1 MKKTQK
7 LHRKKKS
14 SNIRKTQKLHKNKKS
29 SNIRKTRKLQK
40 GGIRNP
46 FKALY
51 NRFRTHKHK
60 LSELPQQG
68 TKGRRYELNSYR
80 LRKGRNSETH
90 LVPVNAGNH
99 VSQTAIQPE
108 NRTYEKINSKLF
120 TKTRNSE
127 RASERTLY
135 ENTSTSEPPLPDFP
149 TENQYELAG
158 TEPATYEVVERENV
172 HGAPPVVSNEAYD
185 VVESETGSRK
195 KGLTRTPTVH
205 IKGTVVYEEGKDSNE
220 QPSPIVAEALY
231 AQSTKPKTEIETP
244 FPTTP
249 GVDPEYYR
257 VYGYNGNGNGN
268 GKGARPI
275 IVGKKQYEE
284 VKG

>member
-68 TKGRRYELNSYR
+68 TEGRRYELNNYR
-80 LRKGRNSETH
+80 LRKGQNSEIH
-90 LVPVNAGNH
+90 LVPVNRGNH
-99 VSQTAIQPE
+99 VYETALPE

-149 TENQYELAG
+149 KENQYELAG
-158 TEPATYEVVERENV
+158 SVPATDEVVEKENV
-172 HGAPPVVSNEAYD
+172 LGAPPVVSSALYEE
-185 VVESETGSRK
+185 VETGS
-195 KGLTRTPTVH
+195 GNTGPTLTPTV
-205 IKGTVVYEEGKDSNE
+205 GTVVYDGTGLNE
-220 QPSPIVAEALY
+220 QPRPTVAEGLY
-231 AQSTKPKTEIETP
+231 AKSTKPKTEIETP
-244 FPTTP
+244 DGVEP
-249 GVDPEYYR
+249 GYYIAYR
-257 VYGYNGNGNGN
+257 KKDN